1 MSRFW
6 ATIVLVFVGLFL
18 FLQAGAALL
27 LPPRSYGDDAA
38 RRLFF
43 HVFTGVLVGVVWA
56 ICYRPQLERGRLTTP
71 ALFVLI
77 ALEAVYLALTR
88 VMHPWGF

>member
-38 RRLFF
+38 RRL
-43 HVFTGVLVGVVWA
+43 
-56 ICYRPQLERGRLTTP
+56 
-71 ALFVLI
+71 I